1 MMELKLTRGI
11 YNSDKQSE
19 TRNNLS
25 DSIFRER
32 GEINH
37 TDVGMCK
44 MGETCLSLGMKA
56 KKFNIVK
63 GPGKHFHSSNSCCL
77 CGLGKYSVSPSKVF
91 VVHKPLN
98 VLQER

>member
-1 MMELKLTRGI
+1 MELKVKI
-11 YNSDKQSE
+11 YNSGKWSE

-25 DSIFRER
+25 NSIFRGR

-37 TDVGMCK
+37 KSDVGMCK
-44 MGETCLSLGMKA
+44 MGETCLNLGMKA

-63 GPGKHFHSSNSCCL
+63 GPGKHFHSSSSCCL
-77 CGLGKYSVSPSKVF
+77 GGMGKYGVNPNEVF
-91 VVHKPLN
+91 VVYKPLT